1 MKKTKVSR
9 SGMRSLF
16 ALVRKDLKGYLDQP
30 TGYILLVV
38 FAGVVSYMF
47 FFTPFGVVVRS
58 LHGETFSQRCP
69 WLLMVFVP
77 ASTMRL
83 LAEEQRD
90 GTLEIL
96 LTQPIQGW
104 IVLLAKFLSGFAF
117 VSIFIVST
125 IGIPIAL
132 ATAGDVD
139 VGAVIAQYVGSLFL
153 SASFVA
159 IGLFNIKPD

>member
-1 MKKTKVSR
+1 
-9 SGMRSLF
+9 MRSLF

-30 TGYILLVV
+30 TGYILIVV
-38 FAGVVSYMF
+38 FAGVVSYLF
-47 FFTPFGVVVRS
+47 FFTPLGVSSEASTRN
-58 LHGETFSQRCP
+58 LFIAMP

-104 IVLLAKFLSGFAF
+104 VVLLAKFLA
-117 VSIFIVST
+117 
-125 IGIPIAL
+125 
-132 ATAGDVD
+132 
-139 VGAVIAQYVGSLFL
+139 
-153 SASFVA
+153 
-159 IGLFNIKPD
+159 